1 MLSTENFAL
10 HIRFTFSPDPPL
22 SVAAGNCSDVH
33 SCQLPYKYS
42 ALKEVPTVAVLGSG
56 GGLRAMISFLGSMS
70 GFHEAGLLDCVTY
83 LCGVSGSTWAI
94 SSLYENAE
102 WSSDFAATISQI
114 CSNLEDAN
122 FDFDDI
128 IDVLKREE
136 HLLKRLEAAAYKEDY
151 SATDLWGTVV
161 SRVLGKEHNQK
172 LSKQQEAVKNGHN
185 PYPVYAAINK
195 EYFDCDKKNK
205 HPEIWFEFTP
215 YECGFPSYGA
225 FVETKLFGSKFEGSE
240 MKEYHPEPSVYLL
253 QEKKKIFA
261 FIGNTSSQDPKH
273 VGHNPFV
280 SLVDAGLEINT
291 AYPLMLRAER
301 KVDVIIS
308 LDFSEGDLFE
318 TLIHATE
325 YAKVNCLRFP
335 PVNINKNLPTDCCV
349 YSDPVTPT
357 VIHMPLANSA
367 NVNEM
372 NMSEFPTKKMK
383 YNKAEIAKLYK
394 EAKNNITRN
403 KTKILEEIKKKMHSL

>member
-1 MLSTENFAL
+1 SGLS
-10 HIRFTFSPDPPL
+10 
-22 SVAAGNCSDVH
+22 
-33 SCQLPYKYS
+33 
-42 ALKEVPTVAVLGSG
+42 VPTVAVLGSG

-70 GFHEAGLLDCVTY
+70 GFLEAGLLDCVTY
-83 LCGVSGSTWAI
+83 LCGV
-94 SSLYENAE
+94 
-102 WSSDFAATISQI
+102 
-114 CSNLEDAN
+114 
-122 FDFDDI
+122 I
-128 IDVLKREE
+128 IKSHVYLQ
-136 HLLKRLEAAAYKEDY
+136 
-151 SATDLWGTVV
+151 
-161 SRVLGKEHNQK
+161 EHNQK

-225 FVETKLFGSKFEGSE
+225 FVETKMFGSKFEGSE

-253 QEKKKIFA
+253 QGKMSFCLECPFPMALKSKYKVPGMECIPRALSLFA
-261 FIGNTSSQDPKH
+261 KHVYLNFFLGTQFFHMVAKTAEVLTRWKFGTKFNYLYHQDPKH

-318 TLIHATE
+318 TLVHATD
-325 YAKVNCLRFP
+325 YAKVNCLPFP
-335 PVNINKNLPTDCCV
+335 PVNINNMLPTDCCV
-349 YSDPVTPT
+349 YSDPATPT

-367 NVNEM
+367 NANGKEKLSYVIMYYLKLRLQNVKKSSEA
-372 NMSEFPTKKMK
+372 MS
-383 YNKAEIAKLYK
+383 L
-394 EAKNNITRN
+394 
-403 KTKILEEIKKKMHSL
+403 

>member
-1 MLSTENFAL
+1 MGENVGQQVRFSSHLSDGELCAVDARKMQAAQAL
-10 HIRFTFSPDPPL
+10 GQILGR
-22 SVAAGNCSDVH
+22 SVSK
-33 SCQLPYKYS
+33 S
-42 ALKEVPTVAVLGSG
+42 EVPTVAVLGSG

-70 GFHEAGLLDCVTY
+70 GFLEAGLLDCVTY
-83 LCGVSGSTWAI
+83 LCGVSGSTWTI
-94 SSLYENAE
+94 SSLYENVE

-128 IDVLKREE
+128 IDVLKRED

-225 FVETKLFGSKFEGSE
+225 FVETKMFGSKFEGSE
-240 MKEYHPEPSVYLL
+240 MKEYHPEPSMYLL
-253 QEKKKIFA
+253 QGLWGSAMADMKTLEKYVIVLR
-261 FIGNTSSQDPKH
+261 NCP
-273 VGHNPFV
+273 
-280 SLVDAGLEINT
+280 
-291 AYPLMLRAER
+291 LRATDSAPFR
-301 KVDVIIS
+301 PM
-308 LDFSEGDLFE
+308 
-318 TLIHATE
+318 
-325 YAKVNCLRFP
+325 AK
-335 PVNINKNLPTDCCV
+335 
-349 YSDPVTPT
+349 
-357 VIHMPLANSA
+357 
-367 NVNEM
+367 
-372 NMSEFPTKKMK
+372 
-383 YNKAEIAKLYK
+383 KA
-394 EAKNNITRN
+394 
-403 KTKILEEIKKKMHSL
+403 